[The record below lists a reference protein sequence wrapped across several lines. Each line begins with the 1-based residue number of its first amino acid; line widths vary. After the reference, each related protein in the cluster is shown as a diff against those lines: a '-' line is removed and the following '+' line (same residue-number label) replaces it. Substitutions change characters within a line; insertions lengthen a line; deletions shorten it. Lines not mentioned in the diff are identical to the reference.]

1 MKAVLFDMGNT
12 LIKYSSQPEEVFQK
26 VLGSIGISRSVE
38 EVKRAIAETDREF
51 QNLCHQHLFG
61 KIPSTEYWNRYNSCV
76 LRHLNIPKN
85 EMLTFQVQERWFN
98 HLEWE
103 AYPYAEKTILELKQ
117 MGLKTGLITTAYEEE
132 IDLILG
138 RADLQKDLFDV
149 IVGADTIREV
159 KPHPNVFRHALRR
172 LEVGPNETLF
182 VGDSIDAD
190 YKAAES
196 VRIKAVLVLR
206 TTNNIDKASNFRTI
220 RSLEEIFQF
229 IG

>member
-1 MKAVLFDMGNT
+1 MKH
-12 LIKYSSQPEEVFQK
+12 
-26 VLGSIGISRSVE
+26 
-38 EVKRAIAETDREF
+38 AIAETDREF
-51 QNLCHQHLFG
+51 QDLCHQHLFG

-76 LRHLNIPKN
+76 LGHLNIPKN

-103 AYPYAEKTILELKQ
+103 AYPYAEKTILTLKQ

-149 IVGADTIREV
+149 IVGADTVREV
-159 KPHPNVFRHALRR
+159 KSHPNVFRHALRR
-172 LEVGPNETLF
+172 LEVRPDEALF
-182 VGDSIDAD
+182 VGDSVDAD